1 MVEITAVLRDI
12 ILIAFIVLLA
22 ALAVFGYIRLNKI
35 ITKIDSLVENS
46 QKLWSLFGY
55 VVSPIDKINSKAIDF
70 ITKSLKSINVD
81 KATKTAKKSTKTAT
95 DKIGMFLGPKLVRKL
110 KQTELTENERLKL
123 FAMNMRDASL
133 DILEALRKYLD
144 NLGIEPSK
152 DIFDE
157 IDRFINRKNN
167 KQNSDD

>member
-1 MVEITAVLRDI
+1 M
-12 ILIAFIVLLA
+12 
-22 ALAVFGYIRLNKI
+22 Y
-35 ITKIDSLVENS
+35 
-46 QKLWSLFGY
+46 
-55 VVSPIDKINSKAIDF
+55 
-70 ITKSLKSINVD
+70 
-81 KATKTAKKSTKTAT
+81 
-95 DKIGMFLGPKLVRKL
+95 LGPKLVRKL

-157 IDRFINRKNN
+157 IDRLINRKNN

>member
-1 MVEITAVLRDI
+1 MG
-12 ILIAFIVLLA
+12 F
-22 ALAVFGYIRLNKI
+22 AL
-35 ITKIDSLVENS
+35 
-46 QKLWSLFGY
+46 
-55 VVSPIDKINSKAIDF
+55 
-70 ITKSLKSINVD
+70 
-81 KATKTAKKSTKTAT
+81 
-95 DKIGMFLGPKLVRKL
+95 GMFLGPKLVRKL

-152 DIFDE
+152 DIFEE
-157 IDRFINRKNN
+157 IDRLINRKNN

>member
-1 MVEITAVLRDI
+1 
-12 ILIAFIVLLA
+12 
-22 ALAVFGYIRLNKI
+22 
-35 ITKIDSLVENS
+35 
-46 QKLWSLFGY
+46 
-55 VVSPIDKINSKAIDF
+55 
-70 ITKSLKSINVD
+70 
-81 KATKTAKKSTKTAT
+81 
-95 DKIGMFLGPKLVRKL
+95 MFLGPKLVRKL

-133 DILEALRKYLD
+133 NILEALRKYLD

-157 IDRFINRKNN
+157 IERLINRKNN

>member
-1 MVEITAVLRDI
+1 MTQNKNKKGFCNLF
-12 ILIAFIVLLA
+12 LGF
-22 ALAVFGYIRLNKI
+22 AL
-35 ITKIDSLVENS
+35 
-46 QKLWSLFGY
+46 
-55 VVSPIDKINSKAIDF
+55 
-70 ITKSLKSINVD
+70 
-81 KATKTAKKSTKTAT
+81 
-95 DKIGMFLGPKLVRKL
+95 GMFLGPKLVRKL

-157 IDRFINRKNN
+157 IDRLIKRKNN

>member
-1 MVEITAVLRDI
+1 
-12 ILIAFIVLLA
+12 
-22 ALAVFGYIRLNKI
+22 
-35 ITKIDSLVENS
+35 
-46 QKLWSLFGY
+46 
-55 VVSPIDKINSKAIDF
+55 
-70 ITKSLKSINVD
+70 
-81 KATKTAKKSTKTAT
+81 
-95 DKIGMFLGPKLVRKL
+95 MFLGPKLVRKL

-123 FAMNMRDASL
+123 FAINMRDASL

-157 IDRFINRKNN
+157 IDRLIKRKNN